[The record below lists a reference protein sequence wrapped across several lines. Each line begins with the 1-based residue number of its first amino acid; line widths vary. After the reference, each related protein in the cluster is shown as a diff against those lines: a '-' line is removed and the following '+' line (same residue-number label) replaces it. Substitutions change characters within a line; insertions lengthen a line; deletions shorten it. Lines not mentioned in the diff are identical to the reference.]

1 MLTIFG
7 PIVVWSPVIVE
18 TLEYQGFICVLMGRD
33 YYGVPVIKSLGAHAR
48 RRIMHHLRFF
58 NTPTP
63 LTDHDLSIYLS
74 IYLFI
79 YRYIL
84 RRSSSSSPADVEGC
98 ARSACIVQTQPGK
111 HVLLMD

>member
-7 PIVVWSPVIVE
+7 PIVVWSRVIVE

-74 IYLFI
+74 IFLSI
-79 YRYIL
+79 DI
-84 RRSSSSSPADVEGC
+84 SSGDHLVP
-98 ARSACIVQTQPGK
+98 
-111 HVLLMD
+111 HLLMWKVVQDLHA